1 MRKLLLASA
10 AMLGGTMALVSVAS
24 AQVAQNYSGVT
35 AGGPPFPNYAP
46 AGPTPLGALPIP
58 GPVGGPGFPGT
69 VVPGYGPPL
78 SPGNIS
84 VRIVGRMMAYFGV
97 ASDSGRTATVTPTNV
112 GSVGSSGGAVNIN
125 APQANTKL
133 QALGAFTFAR
143 LYPSFDGVAA
153 NGLKYGAFL
162 EIRQDNQSPPGGGAN
177 GSISGSDR
185 ARGELYFRRETT
197 YLGTDQ
203 LGQIR
208 VGATDQ
214 PTSLMLT
221 GNFENFDDGGW
232 NGDPI
237 LMTSGTQLQW
247 PYEDVGNLYA
257 TEKIVYM
264 SPLFANILDFGVSFE
279 PSTGTVGEN
288 GNGPGNCPYGV
299 TATNGITGPLVSN
312 QPLGCDSASSSS
324 LSSETQ
330 RRRNTFDAVLRGR
343 YVVGPLGIVA
353 TVGGMYSS
361 HVGYSGTFTNNST
374 TGGNTVMYHGL
385 RVFDA
390 GLQVAYGG
398 FMVGGHILYGSYNNQ
413 WGTVSPD
420 GSSKS
425 FAPLIGASYSYGPNI
440 IGFHYFI
447 SETPGSWTSA
457 NAVNPANGASVGK
470 VRLEQ
475 GLAIGDTITLAP
487 GAFLMVSYLYGHR
500 HQAGVDLLSGATW
513 VTGVNSSGAT
523 PRTQVVTNNNTR
535 VQGIWAGMM
544 FRW

>member
-1 MRKLLLASA
+1 MVALA
-10 AMLGGTMALVSVAS
+10 GVAS
-24 AQVAQNYSGVT
+24 AQVAMQYNNVT
-35 AGGPPFPNYAP
+35 GGPAP
-46 AGPTPLGALPIP
+46 WPQVAPTQTPAVGPAYLAS
-58 GPVGGPGFPGT
+58 GGPYGSPG
-69 VVPGYGPPL
+69 PGYGANPAL

-84 VRIVGRMMAYFGV
+84 VRILGRIYASFGFT
-97 ASDSGRTATVTPTNV
+97 SDQGNGSHSVTPTVTASAV
-112 GSVGSSGGAVNIN
+112 GSVGS
-125 APQANTKL
+125 PQANTKL
-133 QALGAFTFAR
+133 APYGMWTYTRF
-143 LYPSFDGVAA
+143 YPSFDAVAA
-153 NGLKYGAFL
+153 NGMKYGAYV
-162 EIRQDNQSPPGGGAN
+162 EIRTDNAVAPGGGAN
-177 GSISGSDR
+177 GSVSGSVR
-185 ARGELYFRRETT
+185 ARGELYLRRTSG
-197 YLGTDQ
+197 YIGADNLGF
-203 LGQIR
+203 LR
-208 VGATDQ
+208 FGATDQ

-299 TATNGITGPLVSN
+299 TASGGVQGPLISN
-312 QPLGCDSASSSS
+312 QSLGCDSASSSS